1 MKTVNQL
8 LSEKLKLYE
17 LDNLFKEVRRVQR
30 YTFKQ
35 AVDLYIAEKN
45 RTEGKTFIAK
55 GSLAATAVNRF
66 EKRLTDA
73 IESNVGYKSE
83 IRKYMTN
90 FDKMDRLNVQVHKK
104 LNNINIDKVIKL
116 ATKQQRELVGG
127 TVEKIVGEIKR
138 FPENMLG
145 DEMRQQFTKPVKK
158 VLYQNIMQGKSQS
171 AAKKALHKFIIGDKG
186 KIGQLERW
194 SGQIARDTLSQYD
207 GAVNDMVRKEFDLN
221 AFKYIGSL
229 VKDSRPQ
236 CVKWKKMGT
245 ILYKNLTKE
254 ISWAYSYG
262 KGMIPGTNK
271 DNFATYKGGYNCAHH
286 AIATRIEEKVL
297 TKK

>member
-1 MKTVNQL
+1 V
-8 LSEKLKLYE
+8 LSLNISTKKHHFLDEKYE
-17 LDNLFKEVRRVQR
+17 
-30 YTFKQ
+30 
-35 AVDLYIAEKN
+35 
-45 RTEGKTFIAK
+45 G
-55 GSLAATAVNRF
+55 
-66 EKRLTDA
+66 
-73 IESNVGYKSE
+73 
-83 IRKYMTN
+83 KYMTN
-90 FDKMDRLNVQVHKK
+90 FDVMDRLNTQVHLKE
-104 LNNINIDKVIKL
+104 NGINIEKIIKI
-116 ATKQQRELVGG
+116 ANKQKRELVGG
-127 TVEKIVGEIKR
+127 TVEKVVGEIGR

-221 AFKYIGSL
+221 AFRYIGSL

-236 CVKWKKMGT
+236 CVRWKRMGT

-254 ISWAYSYG
+254 ISWAYSNG

-271 DNFATYKGGYNCAHH
+271 DNFCTYRGGWNCQHDC
-286 AIATRIEEKVL
+286 IPVRLDE
-297 TKK
+297 TKIVKK